1 MQKLRNLPLR
11 VWTILPLSII
21 FGAAAFRLSWHIFFS
36 TATAS
41 QVLWGIAT
49 GATAAGYFIILRFL
63 SRPVPTEKLTGRK
76 SRAGTIAFVASGAAI
91 ATVYL
96 IQQTPLSI
104 APISKVV
111 VGLSFVVVAGGYF
124 FLALLIKPSLI
135 NLLKT
140 RRVRIGVSVVVS
152 LALTTLSIHTARFLP
167 SPEAAHPFSQVM
179 AILLLAAL
187 IATYPLILRYIWR
200 VWRAEES

>member
-1 MQKLRNLPLR
+1 MTRLRNLPLR
-11 VWTILPLSII
+11 VWAILPLSII
-21 FGAAAFRLSWHIFFS
+21 FGAAAFRLSGNIFFS
-36 TATAS
+36 TATAN

-49 GATAAGYFIILRFL
+49 GATATGYFIILRFL
-63 SRPVPTEKLTGRK
+63 SRPIPTEKLTNRK
-76 SRAGTIAFVASGAAI
+76 SRGGTIAFVASGVAI

-96 IQQTPLSI
+96 IQKTPLSI

-111 VGLSFVVVAGGYF
+111 LVLSFAVVAGGYF

-140 RRVRIGVSVVVS
+140 RLVRIGVSAVVTM
-152 LALTTLSIHTARFLP
+152 ALVTLSIHTTRFLP

-187 IATYPLILRYIWR
+187 IATYPLIVKYIWH
-200 VWRAEES
+200 VWRAEGG